1 MELFVDRRGLFK
13 DAFMTTKT
21 LLASFRPYSRI
32 SFSIPFTAEEK
43 EGRDSDADA
52 NTETKELKLLG
63 NWSSNSVI
71 ENSANI
77 LGINNLFVID
87 AELICIPTAPISCLV
102 KYGAKVIENTR
113 EEFELRNPME
123 THMFEMEIGE
133 KYVEGYLLQEGYG
146 DGFYIE
152 THDLPHVYYS
162 TSPSSRGYII
172 LGKREGNSLLL
183 NAFKIPYGVTVFIEP
198 FTYHSDAFLIG
209 NYNVVYGKTPNYSTY
224 LVRTMKN
231 QIVHVSV
238 K

>member
-21 LLASFRPYSRI
+21 LLESFMPYS
-32 SFSIPFTAEEK
+32 SVLCSIPFIEEVEAEEEDEK
-43 EGRDSDADA
+43 EGQDA
-52 NTETKELKLLG
+52 LKLLG
-63 NWSSNSVI
+63 NWSNNSFI
-71 ENSANI
+71 ENTANI

-87 AELICIPTAPISCLV
+87 AESICIPAAPMSCLC
-102 KYGAKVIENTR
+102 KYGAKVIEKNGG
-113 EEFELRNPME
+113 EIELQNPVE

-133 KYVEGYLLQEGYG
+133 RYVEGYLLQEGYG

-152 THDLPHVYYS
+152 THDLPHLYYA
-162 TSPSSRGYII
+162 TSQSSRGYII
-172 LGKREGNSLLL
+172 LGKREEDGSLLL
-183 NAFKIPYGVTVFIEP
+183 NAFKIPYGITFFIEP

-209 NYNVVYGKTPNYSTY
+209 NYNVVYGKTRNYSTY